1 MPPHWLKLD
10 AFAPPLSKTYAPMHD
25 VKRLPPEEHYA
36 RLARKRVSVGV
47 MIFHEGKLLIVE
59 PTYEPHYLVPG
70 GGVDALEP
78 PREAAIRECK
88 EELGLDVEIVRLL
101 GVDNTLYP
109 ESYRADCLH
118 FFFLAKDLT
127 RDEVARIRLPVD
139 ELKGFKF
146 VTEDEAFDLLGYR
159 IRLRMRASMEA
170 LRSGTTFY
178 SENGVVR

>member
-1 MPPHWLKLD
+1 
-10 AFAPPLSKTYAPMHD
+10 
-25 VKRLPPEEHYA
+25 
-36 RLARKRVSVGV
+36 
-47 MIFHEGKLLIVE
+47 MIFHEGKVLIVE

-78 PREAAIRECK
+78 PRDAAIRECK

-127 RDEVARIRLPVD
+127 NEQVAKISLPAD

-146 VTEDEAFDLLGYR
+146 VTEDEAYALLGNR
-159 IRLRMRASMEA
+159 IKLRMKASMDA
-170 LRSGTTFY
+170 IRNRTSFY
-178 SENGVVR
+178 SENGKVV